1 MNSFTGTL
9 AIFNGSSFLQQ
20 MTADGQLVQT
30 IMMMR
35 NIPLGG
41 NDQQRIAAA
50 TSYFVNQ
57 CHLTQGS
64 PLTVLADVVSYGTVY
79 ALDVTS

>member
-1 MNSFTGTL
+1 MNYFTGTL

-30 IMMMR
+30 IMMMK
-35 NIPLGG
+35 NMPPGG
-41 NDQQRIAAA
+41 NAPQRTAAA

-57 CHLTQGS
+57 LHLTQGS
-64 PLTVLADVVSYGTVY
+64 PLTVLADVVSYGAVY

>member
-20 MTADGQLVQT
+20 LTADSQLVQT
-30 IMMMR
+30 IMMMK
-35 NIPLGG
+35 NTPPGG

-57 CHLTQGS
+57 LHLTQGS
-64 PLTVLADVVSYGTVY
+64 PLTVLADVVSYGTIY